1 MPLPPY
7 ITDYWGKA
15 AEGGASWHPAA
26 YHLLDVA
33 AVAEALLASRP
44 DLARRAEAVLPGL
57 TRALP
62 LVCALHDLGKL
73 TEAFQRQIP
82 DLMARLWGDV
92 EETDFR
98 FLPHGELGALVWNEC
113 GGVWRALSAQTGAW
127 DKAVWSELLLPA
139 FGHHGWPPA
148 ARDHEHAAED
158 SLRDGVEDDVVALT
172 TDLAA
177 LLLPEPPPGNP
188 DVVAARRAGWL
199 VAGLVILADWVGSN
213 TRWFPFRGPDLDLA
227 DYWRVTRDQAAAA
240 VAEAGLD
247 APRPRLFAGFA
258 DLTGLRAT
266 PSPLQRLCLD
276 LPLTDGPQVIVIE
289 DRTGSGKTEAAL
301 VLAARLLER
310 GQGGGIFV
318 GLPTQATANAMFARL
333 GAVYRRLFD
342 GATDPSLG
350 LAHGAA
356 WLHEGF
362 REALAAPQPQAP
374 QAPGAEDAGEEPTSA
389 RANAWLADNRKKAL
403 LSDVGVGTLDQA
415 LLGVVKARH
424 QGLRLLGVSGSVLI
438 ADEVH
443 AYDTYTRNLLMALL
457 RFQAALGGSA
467 ILLSATLSAGQRRAL
482 VEAFAEG
489 RGAPLGAADPGPA
502 PYPLLTHWHD
512 ALPEPRAHAP
522 AEKPTARRLR
532 VERVPDEAAAV
543 ALLRQA
549 AGEGRCACWI
559 RNTVEDARRAFRLL
573 ADHLPADRLTL
584 FHAAFTP
591 ADRARLEQQV
601 TDTFGKDSE
610 PPDRA
615 GRVLVATQ
623 VVEQSLDLDFDV
635 MVTDLAPIDLLLQRA
650 GRLHRHAHRPERPPP
665 VLRVLGPEAVPDPDA
680 DWYARAFPRAAHV
693 YPDAARLWLSQRLLT
708 GPDAPAAGLDP
719 VADARALIE
728 GVYGPDA
735 EEAVPPGLQG
745 SLFDAEGR
753 ALAEGYLADGAL
765 LRPDMPFSADGW
777 ADDVIVRTRLGEDR
791 RAVVLAVERDGRL
804 RPLSACG
811 APAPDGDLLAEHR
824 AWAESEVSVPAW
836 RLTEGSILPP
846 PLRADQAALRHRLR
860 WPPDRPPLVLLKRE
874 AADGPWTGEATR
886 DGAPVAVTYDPA
898 TGLSL
903 GGANTAREHWRDA
916 RETVD

>member
-7 ITDYWGKA
+7 LTDYWGKA
-15 AEGGASWHPAA
+15 AEGGAAWHPAA

-44 DLARRAEAVLPGL
+44 DLARRADGVLPGL

-62 LVCALHDLGKL
+62 LVCALHDLGKI
-73 TEAFQRQIP
+73 TDGFQRQLP
-82 DLMARLWGDV
+82 DLQARLWGAV
-92 EETDFR
+92 EETAFR
-98 FLPHGELGALVWNEC
+98 FAPHGDLGAQVWAEC
-113 GGVWRALSAQTGAW
+113 DKVWGALRPHAGGWPREVWTALLW
-127 DKAVWSELLLPA
+127 PA

-148 ARDHEHAAED
+148 KPPVPDPDNAVED
-158 SLRDGVEDDVVALT
+158 ALRDGRADDVVALT
-172 TDLAA
+172 ADLAA
-177 LLLPEPPPGNP
+177 LLRPEPPPGAP
-188 DVVAARRAGWL
+188 AAGAPRRAGWL
-199 VAGLVILADWVGSN
+199 VAGLAILADWIGSN
-213 TRWFPFRGPDLDLA
+213 TRWFPFRIPDRDLA
-227 DYWRVTRDQAAAA
+227 DYWRAVARPQAAVA
-240 VAEAGLD
+240 VAEAGLV
-247 APRPRLFAGFA
+247 APRPRPFAGFA
-258 DLTGLRAT
+258 DLTGLSGQ

-276 LPLTDGPQVIVIE
+276 LPLADGPQVIVIE

-342 GATDPSLG
+342 TATDPSLG

-356 WLHEGF
+356 WLHQGF
-362 REALAAPQPQAP
+362 RDALTVPHPQAA
-374 QAPGAEDAGEEPTSA
+374 QAPAAEAPGEEPASA

-443 AYDTYTRNLLMALL
+443 AYDTYTRALLMALL

-467 ILLSATLSAGQRRAL
+467 ILLSATLSASQRRAL

-489 RGAPLGAADPGPA
+489 RGVALAEADGRPA

-512 ALPEPRAHAP
+512 ALPKALERTP
-522 AEKPTARRLR
+522 AEQPAARRLR
-532 VERVPDEAAAV
+532 VERLADEAAAV
-543 ALLRQA
+543 AVLRQA
-549 AGEGRCACWI
+549 VADHRCACWI
-559 RNTVEDARRAFRLL
+559 RNTVEDARRGFRLL
-573 ADHLPADRLTL
+573 AEVLPADKLTL
-584 FHAAFTP
+584 FHAAFIP
-591 ADRARLEQQV
+591 ADRARLEKQV
-601 TDTFGKDSE
+601 ISTFGKDSE
-610 PPDRA
+610 PKDRA

-623 VVEQSLDLDFDV
+623 VVEQSLDLDFDG

-650 GRLHRHAHRPERPPP
+650 GRLHRHAHRPPRPPP
-665 VLRVLGPEAVPDPDA
+665 VLGVLGPEAVADADA
-680 DWYARAFPRAAHV
+680 DWYAHAFPRAASV

-708 GPDAPAAGLDP
+708 GPEAPAAGVDP
-719 VADARALIE
+719 VGDARALVG

-735 EEAVPPGLQG
+735 ERDVPPGLQD

-765 LRPDMPFSADGW
+765 LRPDMSFSAAGW
-777 ADDVIVRTRLGEDR
+777 ADDMIVRTRLGEDR
-791 RAVVLAVERDGRL
+791 RAIVLAVDVDGRL
-804 RPLSACG
+804 RPLSAPVG
-811 APAPDGDLLAEHR
+811 AAPDEDLFAEHR
-824 AWAESEVSVPAW
+824 AWAESEVAVPAW
-836 RLTEGSILPP
+836 RLDEASVLPP
-846 PLRADQAALRHRLR
+846 PLRTDEAALRRRLR
-860 WPPDRPPLVLLKRE
+860 WPPDRPLLVLLTRA
-874 AADGPWTGEATR
+874 AADGPWTGEASR

-898 TGLSL
+898 SGLSL
-903 GGANTAREHWRDA
+903 GGAKDA
-916 RETVD
+916 RKD